1 MDKNAK
7 IYVAGHH
14 GLVGSAIWKNLQE
27 KGYTNLVG
35 RTHKELDLLDGAAV
49 KQFFDEEMPEYVFLA
64 AAFVGGIM
72 ANSIYRADF
81 IYKNLQIQ
89 QNVIGESFRHQV
101 KKLLFLGSTCIYP
114 RDAEQPMKE
123 DVLLTS
129 PLEYTNEPYAIA
141 KIAGLKMCESF
152 NLQYGTNYIAVMPT
166 NLYGPNDNFDLERS
180 HVLPAMIRKVHLAH
194 CLKKGDWEAVRK
206 DMNLRP
212 VEGISGANS
221 NEEILRIL
229 RKYGITETEVTL
241 WGTGTPL
248 REFLW
253 SEEMA
258 DASVFVMEHVD
269 FKDTYKAGA
278 KDIRNCHINI
288 GTGKEITI
296 RELAGLIVNT
306 VGYQGKLTFDS
317 SKPDGT
323 ILGQKI
329 TPLHRVGVYVPG
341 GKAVYPSSVLMNVM
355 PAKVAG
361 VDEIIMVTPPGK
373 NGKVS
378 PNTLVAAKEAGVNKI
393 YKVGGAQAIA
403 ALAYGTES
411 IPKVDKIVG
420 PGNIYV
426 ALAKKAVYG
435 HVSIDSI
442 AGPSEILVVAD
453 ETANPRYVAADL
465 LSQAEHDEL
474 ASAILVTT
482 SEKLAHEVSDQVDGF
497 LKELSRAEII
507 SKSLDNYGYIL
518 LADTMEDVIDVANE
532 IASEHLEI
540 QTKNP
545 FEVMTKIR
553 NAGAIFIGE
562 YASEPL
568 GDYFA
573 GPNHILPTNG
583 TAKFFS
589 PLSVD
594 DFIKKSSI
602 ISYSREAL
610 QKVHKDI
617 ESFAKA
623 EQLTAHANSIHVR
636 FEEED

>member
-1 MDKNAK
+1 MRIQKLNSDTK
-7 IYVAGHH
+7 
-14 GLVGSAIWKNLQE
+14 KNLLE
-27 KGYTNLVG
+27 
-35 RTHKELDLLDGAAV
+35 DLLKRSPNNYGQYEASVKEILDKVKEEKDAAVFAYTAKFDGA
-49 KQFFDEEMPEYVFLA
+49 ELT
-64 AAFVGGIM
+64 
-72 ANSIYRADF
+72 ADT
-81 IYKNLQIQ
+81 IE
-89 QNVIGESFRHQV
+89 V
-101 KKLLFLGSTCIYP
+101 T
-114 RDAEQPMKE
+114 DAEIEEAYAQV
-123 DVLLTS
+123 DDTLLT
-129 PLEYTNEPYAIA
+129 
-141 KIAGLKMCESF
+141 
-152 NLQYGTNYIAVMPT
+152 V
-166 NLYGPNDNFDLERS
+166 
-180 HVLPAMIRKVHLAH
+180 IRK
-194 CLKKGDWEAVRK
+194 
-206 DMNLRP
+206 
-212 VEGISGANS
+212 
-221 NEEILRIL
+221 
-229 RKYGITETEVTL
+229 
-241 WGTGTPL
+241 
-248 REFLW
+248 
-253 SEEMA
+253 
-258 DASVFVMEHVD
+258 
-269 FKDTYKAGA
+269 A
-278 KDIRNCHINI
+278 KDNI
-288 GTGKEITI
+288 ESYHAKQ
-296 RELAGLIVNT
+296 RQNSW
-306 VGYQGKLTFDS
+306 FD

-329 TPLHRVGVYVPG
+329 SPLHRVGVYVPG

-378 PNTLVAAKEAGVNKI
+378 PNTLVAAKEAGVDKI

-636 FEEED
+636 FEEAD